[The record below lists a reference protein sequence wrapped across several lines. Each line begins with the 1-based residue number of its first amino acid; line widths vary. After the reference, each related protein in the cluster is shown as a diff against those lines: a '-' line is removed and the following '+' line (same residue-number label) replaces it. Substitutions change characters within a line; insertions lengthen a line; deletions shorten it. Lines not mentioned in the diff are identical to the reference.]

1 MKNSN
6 KINNVYAVDEREIQ
20 NNDKALA
27 GAAVVSILCN
37 VALMIIGLVK
47 DNMVMGGI
55 GMLQLCLMGFAVAII
70 KGRKD
75 SINLPRTF
83 SGKTISTEMTA
94 KGRLNRIGYC
104 CLDSIVFSVVYTL
117 IDLLLNKGQK
127 FSEFAVQFV
136 ILFVISFVIE
146 FVHAEYISRKYNK
159 LMASFEDEE

>member
-94 KGRLNRIGYC
+94 KGRLNRIGYW
-104 CLDSIVFSVVYTL
+104 VFTDNYTAGMNRRMSWH
-117 IDLLLNKGQK
+117 IFNG
-127 FSEFAVQFV
+127 FSH
-136 ILFVISFVIE
+136 IE
-146 FVHAEYISRKYNK
+146 K
-159 LMASFEDEE
+159 LSESHIGIIHIFNFGNFFNHIGNGHFIGHKLCN